1 MSLAS
6 FRVHGTV
13 HTCLTPI
20 YHSHSLDYPSVWN
33 NEGLRDLYLHEE
45 LNNCCAMFFY
55 AHGKE
60 CASEDVCA
68 SVEED
73 GGMIETTTP
82 APELGETTTIVPGS
96 TEPVAITDPP
106 QTSTV
111 TSENDT
117 STVSTRTTA
126 TEVPACES
134 GKWHL
139 NEDSSRCTNR

>member
-33 NEGLRDLYLHEE
+33 NEGIRDLYLHEE

-82 APELGETTTIVPGS
+82 APELGETTSIVPGS
-96 TEPVAITDPP
+96 T
-106 QTSTV
+106 
-111 TSENDT
+111 
-117 STVSTRTTA
+117 
-126 TEVPACES
+126 
-134 GKWHL
+134 
-139 NEDSSRCTNR
+139 